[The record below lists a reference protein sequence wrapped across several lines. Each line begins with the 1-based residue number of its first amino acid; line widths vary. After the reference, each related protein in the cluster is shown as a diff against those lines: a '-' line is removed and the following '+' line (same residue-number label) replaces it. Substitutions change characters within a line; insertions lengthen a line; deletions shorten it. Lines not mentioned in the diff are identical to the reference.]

1 MDKLSD
7 LNEKSEYKKIME
19 DYSNNYGYNIGLN
32 TFKGVGIND
41 KMDNSVK
48 GNKTVKKR

>member
-7 LNEKSEYKKIME
+7 LNEKSEYKKIKE

-32 TFKGVGIND
+32 SFKGSSLSD

-48 GNKTVKKR
+48 GNINIKKR